1 MCFEDLLGAYLLNVE
16 NILSQLSP
24 QRTARVR
31 PMTRLFFREVK

>member
-1 MCFEDLLGAYLLNVE
+1 MFIVLNVE

-24 QRTARVR
+24 QRTDKVL